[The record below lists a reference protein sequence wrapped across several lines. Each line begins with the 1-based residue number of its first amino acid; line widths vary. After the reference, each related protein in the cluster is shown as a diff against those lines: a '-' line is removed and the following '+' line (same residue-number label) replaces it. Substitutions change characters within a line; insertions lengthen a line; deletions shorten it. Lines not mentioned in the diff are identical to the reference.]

1 MTNIMSS
8 QMYKNVR
15 SGAFRF
21 MMIFM
26 IPFGFFLYAMFR
38 SLSGPAYGCGYT
50 GISTLRHA
58 LDGDFFFMIVGILSA
73 IIFCLDYSSTS
84 IRQIIGKGID
94 RTKYTL
100 GSIITTFLTTM
111 LPISLL
117 YVTLFVI
124 GSVHNKD
131 MGPITFMDIV
141 WLILCSLSAAFCFT
155 SFNMVIASLSK
166 KTSITVICAI
176 LSPTLVRLTVLLI
189 GTLIKKD
196 LPLDPIAAFTTIIDE
211 GVPTATRLAN
221 FSGFM
226 VMGLIFTGLSIMIV
240 RKKDL

>member
-50 GISTLRHA
+50 GISTLRYA

-84 IRQIIGKGID
+84 IRQIIG
-94 RTKYTL
+94 
-100 GSIITTFLTTM
+100 
-111 LPISLL
+111 
-117 YVTLFVI
+117 
-124 GSVHNKD
+124 
-131 MGPITFMDIV
+131 
-141 WLILCSLSAAFCFT
+141 
-155 SFNMVIASLSK
+155 
-166 KTSITVICAI
+166 
-176 LSPTLVRLTVLLI
+176 
-189 GTLIKKD
+189 
-196 LPLDPIAAFTTIIDE
+196 
-211 GVPTATRLAN
+211 
-221 FSGFM
+221 
-226 VMGLIFTGLSIMIV
+226 
-240 RKKDL
+240 